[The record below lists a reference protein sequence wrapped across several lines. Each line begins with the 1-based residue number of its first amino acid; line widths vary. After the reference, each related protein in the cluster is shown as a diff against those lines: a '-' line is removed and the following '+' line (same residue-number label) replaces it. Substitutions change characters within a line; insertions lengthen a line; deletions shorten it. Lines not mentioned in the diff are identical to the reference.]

1 MSLSLPDE
9 VASLAALNAPFGART
24 TYRVGGSAA
33 ALISVTSREDLDR
46 IVASLRDVNPIF
58 VLGNG
63 SNTLVADAGFAGVVL
78 SLSGEFEEL
87 ATEELGDGSFRVR
100 AGAALDLPVA
110 ARRLA
115 EAGIG
120 GFAWAVG
127 VPGTFGGAAV
137 MNAGG
142 HGSDMAHAVES
153 VEVWRLDEG
162 RVESWPL
169 ERLQY
174 AYRHSALSS
183 RDIVVSVTLHLP
195 ASSRDETV
203 EEMREIV
210 RWRREHQPGGANA
223 GSVFQN
229 PPDTSAGALIEKSGL
244 KGFRQARAYVSEK
257 HANFIQAD
265 PGGSADDVWR
275 LIRHVHDV
283 VLAQTGVYLK
293 TEIRFIGFQPW

>member
-9 VASLAALNAPFGART
+9 VTARAALNAPFGART

-33 ALISVTSREDLDR
+33 ALVSVANREDLDQ

-63 SNTLVADAGFAGVVL
+63 SNTLVADAGFSGVVL

-87 ATEELGDGSFRVR
+87 ATEALGDGSFRVR

-162 RVESWPL
+162 RIESWPL

-174 AYRHSALSS
+174 GYRHSALSS
-183 RDIVVSVTLHLP
+183 RDVVVSVTLHLP

-229 PPDTSAGALIEKSGL
+229 PPDTSAGALIEQCGL
-244 KGFRQARAYVSEK
+244 KGFRQASASVSEK

-283 VLAQTGVYLK
+283 VLAQTGVDLK
-293 TEIRFIGFQPW
+293 TEIRFIGFQSW